1 MLLGLKFMYLMEAQN
16 YLYSQAYNQ
25 AEAAKLEPLTCDLL
39 HIRANN
45 NANPSAKVAQ
55 GDTKA
60 CLIFKIICGCKMMDS
75 QLIGSLIEHTCSVE
89 LDAKM
94 GIGELQHSEA
104 SM

>member
-1 MLLGLKFMYLMEAQN
+1 MYLVQAQN
-16 YLYSQAYNQ
+16 YSYSQAYDH
-25 AEAAKLEPLTCDLL
+25 AEAIKLESLICDLL
-39 HIRANN
+39 RSRANN